1 MLVSDLPFM
10 QTVKP
15 LASHAIELGDCAI
28 WRWGGGGG
36 VLNLMGRAKVKLGC
50 RVREGGAR
58 CQFFK
63 HRGGLQVILIFK
75 WYIIYSN

>member
-1 MLVSDLPFM
+1 MSDLPFI
-10 QTVKP
+10 QTVIS

-28 WRWGGGGG
+28 IIWKWG
-36 VLNLMGRAKVKLGC
+36 VLNVMGREKVKLWC
-50 RVREGGAR
+50 RVRAGGGAR

-63 HRGGLQVILIFK
+63 HIGGLLVILIFK

>member
-1 MLVSDLPFM
+1 MSDLPFI

-15 LASHAIELGDCAI
+15 LASHAIELEGCAIII
-28 WRWGGGGG
+28 WRWG
-36 VLNLMGRAKVKLGC
+36 VLNLMERAKVKLSC
-50 RVREGGAR
+50 RVRAGGGAR

-75 WYIIYSN
+75 

>member
-1 MLVSDLPFM
+1 MLLNLG
-10 QTVKP
+10 TVQ
-15 LASHAIELGDCAI
+15 SG
-28 WRWGGGGG
+28 GGVGGGG